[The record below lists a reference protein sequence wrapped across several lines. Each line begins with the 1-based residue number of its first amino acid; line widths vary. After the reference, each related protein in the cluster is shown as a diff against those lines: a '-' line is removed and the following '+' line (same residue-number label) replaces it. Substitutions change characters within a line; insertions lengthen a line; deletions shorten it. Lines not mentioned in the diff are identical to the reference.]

1 MVEYGGGGGGGG
13 SDIVLFCLG
22 FPCTY
27 TQVSTLITHI
37 HVQILQ
43 VCPVTCINFVENEM
57 SFLLVLLLFVWG
69 GGGGC
74 QAHHCGT
81 FIKKLFT

>member
-1 MVEYGGGGGGGG
+1 MHFFWGGGGGGGLC
-13 SDIVLFCLG
+13 SDIVLVWFG
-22 FPCTY
+22 FPCTC

-57 SFLLVLLLFVWG
+57 SFLLVLLLLLLG
-69 GGGGC
+69 G
-74 QAHHCGT
+74 A
-81 FIKKLFT
+81 FIIVGHL

>member
-1 MVEYGGGGGGGG
+1 MCIFFWGGGGGGLC
-13 SDIVLFCLG
+13 SDIVLVWFG

-57 SFLLVLLLFVWG
+57 SFLLVLLLLLLLLG
-69 GGGGC
+69 G
-74 QAHHCGT
+74 A
-81 FIKKLFT
+81 FIIVGHL

>member
-1 MVEYGGGGGGGG
+1 MGGGGGFVA
-13 SDIVLFCLG
+13 IWFCLG

-27 TQVSTLITHI
+27 TQVSTLITYI

-57 SFLLVLLLFVWG
+57 SFLLVLLLLLLG
-69 GGGGC
+69 GAKHIIVG
-74 QAHHCGT
+74 H
-81 FIKKLFT
+81 L